1 MGLSQMLNCAFAL
14 SSNSSRFGKYIEII
28 FTSSGRI
35 ESAMIHTFL
44 LERSRVVR
52 VSDPERSFHI
62 FYQLL
67 AGADPTTLDR
77 LKIPR
82 ESVPEDFF
90 YLSQVVHLL

>member
-1 MGLSQMLNCAFAL
+1 
-14 SSNSSRFGKYIEII
+14 
-28 FTSSGRI
+28 
-35 ESAMIHTFL
+35 MIHTFL

-67 AGADPTTLDR
+67 AGADPDTLDR
-77 LKIPR
+77 LQIPR

-90 YLSQVVHLL
+90 YLSQVEHLFYIIRGFLVSVKDQLLLRTR